1 MRLPVSGKKRI
12 LRVSLPVACICG
24 HEWPDLRGFEGQ
36 LVNCPQCSN
45 TVRVPGKPRPPAAPP
60 AQAAPV
66 PVSLSNG
73 SAEPTPL
80 QRFGAASA
88 QQPVSTRIL
97 APARPTW
104 QGTAPLDKPQAE
116 VQPLEPGLKTL
127 LRRAG
132 TVLLVARCAEAY
144 EVQAEY
150 LLRQLALQ
158 QEEGA
163 VLEPGYR
170 LPLGWAT
177 LGLRAKGEERIVCA
191 PDFSRNPF
199 DDLQDDLTVA
209 LRVFVNQQETARRA
223 SLKKPMPVLYTD
235 EVVLAQGCLTHRL
248 IVMERR
254 DFPSRGFTGWHILP
268 GDPADLRRVEEKKK
282 WERTP
287 SYRILGR
294 REVLLDLLNLPVGF
308 SARIEDDNVIS
319 VLNAHKEQV
328 WSA

>member
-1 MRLPVSGKKRI
+1 M
-12 LRVSLPVACICG
+12 SLPVACVCG

-36 LVNCPQCSN
+36 LVNCPNCSN
-45 TVRVPGKPRPPAAPP
+45 TVRVPGKSR
-60 AQAAPV
+60 APV
-66 PVSLSNG
+66 APV
-73 SAEPTPL
+73 EPVAPSSVSTEPAPL
-80 QRFGAASA
+80 QRFTQAPAS
-88 QQPVSTRIL
+88 QSISTRVL

-104 QGTAPLDKPQAE
+104 QGTAPLDKPQDEA
-116 VQPLEPGLKTL
+116 QPLEPGLKTL

-150 LLRQLALQ
+150 LLRQLERQ
-158 QEEGA
+158 QEEGVA
-163 VLEPGYR
+163 LEPGYR

-177 LGLRAKGEERIVCA
+177 LGLRAKGDERIVCA
-191 PDFSRNPF
+191 PDFNRNPF

-223 SLKKPMPVLYTD
+223 GLKKPMPVQYTD

-248 IVMERR
+248 LVMERR
-254 DFPSRGFTGWHILP
+254 DFPARNLTGWHILP
-268 GDPADLRRVEEKKK
+268 GDPADLRRAEEKKR

-287 SYRILGR
+287 TYRLLGR
-294 REVLLDLLNLPVGF
+294 REVILDLLNLPVGY
-308 SARIEDDNVIS
+308 AVRIEDENVIS
-319 VLNAHKEQV
+319 VLNAHKEPV